1 MGIARLLTCI
11 AEVPAFRMSGQ
22 ILKLLGVSGSFA
34 LAQVAY
40 IVRFLY
46 YVNLRAIAKL
56 GPWGM
61 WAVLPIELLHGV
73 TFAVNWSALSMQCVS
88 LSCLSCSRS
97 LCGRASFF
105 HLPALFLSLLFVCCC
120 GARVFLCES
129 TASPFQ
135 TSLRWHP
142 PLAPCPVCATQC
154 VALCTYGV

>member
-56 GPWGM
+56 GPWGECQRSEV
-61 WAVLPIELLHGV
+61 WKGDAVDSIRN
-73 TFAVNWSALSMQCVS
+73 T
-88 LSCLSCSRS
+88 
-97 LCGRASFF
+97 RAPQQ
-105 HLPALFLSLLFVCCC
+105 HTKRRE
-120 GARVFLCES
+120 RVK
-129 TASPFQ
+129 T
-135 TSLRWHP
+135 
-142 PLAPCPVCATQC
+142 
-154 VALCTYGV
+154 